1 MYAAAGQ
8 KDDPEKHAIAGHLI
22 RESEFL
28 LSAQVL
34 GEFYHR
40 VRYLQH
46 ELLTVAKAQE
56 WMNRLV
62 EFCAVDVDA
71 ALISSAMFVRERF
84 KIQFWDAA
92 LIAASQRLALPILYT
107 EDLSHRQKYG
117 SVTVINPFKA

>member
-1 MYAAAGQ
+1 VYAAAGA
-8 KDDPEKHAIAGHLI
+8 KDDPEKYAVAGHLI
-22 RESEFL
+22 REAEFL
-28 LSAQVL
+28 LSGQVL

-56 WMNRLV
+56 WMNRLT

-107 EDLSHRQKYG
+107 EDLSHGQKYG